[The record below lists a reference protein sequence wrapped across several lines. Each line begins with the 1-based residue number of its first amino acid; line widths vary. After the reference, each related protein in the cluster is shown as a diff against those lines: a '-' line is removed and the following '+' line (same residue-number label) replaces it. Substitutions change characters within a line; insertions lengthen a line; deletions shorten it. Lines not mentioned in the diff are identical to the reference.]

1 MMKIKAIIVEDEKNN
16 ADLLAHFIEKYCPT
30 IEVTQIAN
38 TKAEA
43 ITSIEKEQPDLL
55 FLDIVLDE
63 DTAFDLL
70 EEVNYYAIQ
79 IIFVTAFDEYAL
91 KAFRYN
97 AVDYLL
103 KPIQIDE
110 LIAAVSRVQER
121 LENQEFFTQDQIQNL
136 SHAIVGRSPL
146 KFVAISNIDK
156 VNFVK
161 NEDILYC
168 QSSGRYTE
176 FYLTNKQRLVAS
188 KSLGEYEVSLDQSIY
203 FRIHK
208 SYMVN
213 LSHIVNISRKDGNY
227 CELIDGSK
235 LPISRRRMEAL
246 IQFLKLM

>member
-1 MMKIKAIIVEDEKNN
+1 
-16 ADLLAHFIEKYCPT
+16 
-30 IEVTQIAN
+30 
-38 TKAEA
+38 
-43 ITSIEKEQPDLL
+43 
-55 FLDIVLDE
+55 
-63 DTAFDLL
+63 L
-70 EEVNYYAIQ
+70 EEINFYTIQ

-103 KPIQIDE
+103 KPVQIDE
-110 LIAAVSRVQER
+110 LVAAVNRVHER
-121 LENQEFFTQDQIQNL
+121 MENQDYFSQDQIQSL
-136 SHAIVGRSPL
+136 SSAIVGRSPL

-168 QSSGRYTE
+168 KSSGRYTE

-188 KSLGEYEVSLDQSIY
+188 KSLGEYETTLDKSLY
-203 FRIHK
+203 YRIHK
-208 SYMVN
+208 SFMVN

-227 CELIDGSK
+227 CELKDGTK
-235 LPISRRRMEAL
+235 LPISRRRLEAL